1 MSKFQLILI
10 VSSIIL
16 VAIIYSLPKV
26 VVDNEEAAG
35 GRQAN
40 AVDQE
45 LDMEAGKT
53 MPAHMS
59 DFSQEEKEEIAQLRN
74 KVSSSAIAS
83 EINEAANQL
92 ATLYQKYSRFDSA
105 AHYAGV
111 LANNQPTDAN
121 VKQAAF
127 LYFDA
132 YSFSVAPEK
141 VRSNA
146 DRASDLLGKVLEK
159 NPKDLEAKTRL
170 GLILVN
176 SPQPMQGIMMVRE
189 VLEQEPENEFALFN
203 MGLLSIESRQF
214 PRAVE
219 YFERYQVVNPENEEG
234 QLYLAISYLE
244 AGNKNKALESFGRL
258 RERASDPEMIR
269 TIDQYTERLK

>member
-10 VSSIIL
+10 IASIAL

-26 VVDNEEAAG
+26 VVDNEEEAG

-45 LDMEAGKT
+45 IGMEAGSN

-59 DFSQEEKEEIAQLRN
+59 DFSEEEKAEITALRN
-74 KVSSSAIAS
+74 AVSSSAIAS
-83 EINEAANQL
+83 EINEAANKL
-92 ATLYQKYSRFDSA
+92 AELYKKYSRFDSA

-111 LANNQPTDAN
+111 LANNQPTDSN
-121 VKQAAF
+121 VRQAAF

-146 DRASDLLGKVLEK
+146 DKASDLLQRVLDK
-159 NPKDLEAKTRL
+159 NDADLEAKTRL
-170 GLILVN
+170 GLIKVN

-219 YFERYQVVNPENEEG
+219 YFERYQAVNPANEEG

-244 AGNKNKALESFGRL
+244 SGNNAKALETFKKL
-258 RERASDPEMIR
+258 RERVSDPEMIR

>member
-10 VSSIIL
+10 VASVVL

-26 VVDNEEAAG
+26 VVDNEEDAG

-45 LDMEAGKT
+45 LDMEAGLN

-59 DFSQEEKEEIAQLRN
+59 DFTEEEKAEIAKLRN
-74 KVSSSAIAS
+74 EVSSSAIAS
-83 EINEAANQL
+83 EINNAANQL
-92 ATLYQKYSRFDSA
+92 AALYQKYSRFDSA
-105 AHYAGV
+105 AHYAGI

-121 VKQAAF
+121 IKQAAF

-159 NPKDLEAKTRL
+159 NPEDLEAKTRL

-244 AGNKNKALESFGRL
+244 SGNNAKALETFSRL
-258 RERASDPEMIR
+258 RERVSDPEMIR

>member
-10 VSSIIL
+10 IASVAL
-16 VAIIYSLPKV
+16 VVIIYSLPKV
-26 VVDNEEAAG
+26 VVDNAEAAG

-40 AVDQE
+40 EVDQE
-45 LDMEAGKT
+45 FGMEAGSN

-59 DFSQEEKEEIAQLRN
+59 DFSIEEKAEIAILRN
-74 KVSSSAIAS
+74 AVSNSPVAA
-83 EINEAANQL
+83 EINDAAGKL
-92 ATLYQKYSRFDSA
+92 TELYKKYSRFDSA
-105 AHYAGV
+105 AHYAGI
-111 LANNQPTDAN
+111 LANNQPTEAN
-121 VKQAAF
+121 LKQAAF

-146 DRASDLLGKVLEK
+146 DKASDLLKKVIEK
-159 NPKDLEAKTRL
+159 NEEDLEAKTRL
-170 GLILVN
+170 GLIMVN
-176 SPQPMQGIMMVRE
+176 SPQPMQGILMVRE
-189 VLEQEPENEFALFN
+189 VLEKDPENEFALFN

-219 YFERYQVVNPENEEG
+219 YFERYQLVNPANEEG

-244 AGNKNKALESFGRL
+244 SGNKAKAQETFTKL
-258 RERASDPEMIR
+258 RERVSDPELIR